1 LQVQDLLAALAG
13 QRRRRPN
20 KAVVAVQVDIQQLAA
35 LAAHMVLMEL
45 LLPAVAVVEVAVAL
59 LVQILVAAAAEVSDF
74 LENAVT
80 ARAVSIRPRHQVQ
93 VQAEVV
99 ELLADMLTLI
109 SLVAA
114 PEVLVDYLAVAVAGH
129 MYPVI
134 MQPLAVVAVLLMQ
147 IIYQSHPG
155 HPIQWLS
162 VLAAQSLTMLAVTE
176 EFA

>member
-1 LQVQDLLAALAG
+1 MQVQDLLAALAE
-13 QRRRRPN
+13 QRRLRTS
-20 KAVVAVQVDIQQLAA
+20 KVAVVVLAVIQQLAA
-35 LAAHMVLMEL
+35 LAAHMLLMEL
-45 LLPAVAVVEVAVAL
+45 LLPAAAVVEVVVAL
-59 LVQILVAAAAEVSDF
+59 LVQILVAVAVEVSDF

-80 ARAVSIRPRHQVQ
+80 ERAVSIRPRHQVQ

-114 PEVLVDYLAVAVAGH
+114 SEVLADYLVGAVAGH

-134 MQPLAVVAVLLMQ
+134 MQPLAVVARLLMQ

-155 HPIQWLS
+155 HPIQ
-162 VLAAQSLTMLAVTE
+162 
-176 EFA
+176 